1 MCFPSTMRYCTYL
14 VILILTHVIHLTIA
28 VIINVLKCVM
38 PVPINTI
45 RLSSIN
51 IVVCVTKVFFHT
63 QLPYL
68 ETVTLAK
75 ADVSVVR
82 AKVIRY
88 QGWGY
93 ALTVDDII
101 TTTSLVSTAR
111 LLWYSDSPSYDMY
124 VHTTFP
130 GQTRWRERVVNHGP
144 HSGWVEKKISTTW
157 PSMHAATI
165 IVTHFNTS
173 IVISRNIAIITITS
187 LSTTNFVS
195 AARVSSCPFSH
206 DTSSKV
212 SLCMHSQQQ
221 FRIKPLQRHPSY
233 TPFRSVPYKS
243 SKHYCH
249 GDCYIIYAYIIRHST
264 IMHPLAPLS

>member
-1 MCFPSTMRYCTYL
+1 
-14 VILILTHVIHLTIA
+14 
-28 VIINVLKCVM
+28 M
-38 PVPINTI
+38 PLSQQHDFCDIPIRPLMI
-45 RLSSIN
+45 CMYIQRFQDKPAEEKESSIM
-51 IVVCVTKVFFHT
+51 
-63 QLPYL
+63 
-68 ETVTLAK
+68 
-75 ADVSVVR
+75 
-82 AKVIRY
+82 
-88 QGWGY
+88 
-93 ALTVDDII
+93 
-101 TTTSLVSTAR
+101 
-111 LLWYSDSPSYDMY
+111 DSIP
-124 VHTTFP
+124 V
-130 GQTRWRERVVNHGP
+130 GI
-144 HSGWVEKKISTTW
+144 EKKISTTW